1 MSDEVPSGRLSQIFD
16 PLTNLQQQPSTTHYQ
31 QQLLLNRRR
40 SNSSSPSPSTS
51 GRATPASGG
60 AASNASGASSTSSH
74 FQLPQSATHYHQQQQ
89 QNYQYLTQTHNYFHV
104 RTQQDVEGVSGGG
117 FAIGGSGHNYLHTFP
132 STHTPSHLQ
141 QQHYLQQH
149 YHHYQQQQQQQ
160 QSPQFIHHG
169 QQQQHSLP
177 PLYPTSQSLT
187 ASPLLT
193 KRAISFS
200 GQIPLHR
207 QQMDNLN
214 TVTHRQQQQL
224 LQTAQSTPN
233 SPRLM
238 PRRQTK
244 PPPIPAKP
252 SSIPST
258 SSTTSSGSN
267 NTNQK
272 DGTAVINPASSLD
285 GADAPWPHFSSLTDY
300 LDVHQINNYGQPVPE
315 INWQER
321 CLELQLELH
330 RSKNQAG
337 RIRDMLREKL
347 LELEQRVIEAE
358 ERAEEAEDKVRAMEQ
373 RLSEWPKPPPT
384 TANTNNTNSSNH
396 QGQQQQSQSTPQ
408 QSQPQP
414 SPANLANLTASQQQQ
429 QQLSSSLP
437 DAEKTITSLEIQVE
451 EQRQLRLQDA
461 KQIEAKAAKI
471 KEWVNNKL
479 RDLEEQNQLLRE
491 QNQKCNQQ
499 LELLKNYIANQSN
512 RHSVIGPVRNSL
524 SLDVQDFAASKENRR
539 RSESL
544 DTQEIINRPLTA
556 SYPHHQHRR
565 NLSME
570 PTELERNLV
579 AAVDGLQ
586 LAPLASISKQA
597 AAVKNGGRP
606 DSSDTDTAHDY
617 AEIYTPSCEKMPAWM
632 KNNPALMASGGNSS
646 TTTTTS
652 EMGGVPRPPTPPL
665 HRFPSWEAKI
675 YQVANDGLAGVSS
688 ENGGTLEGHGQQTQP
703 PPPDIQE
710 STNSAANSHS
720 NTLNN
725 ATHSHQG
732 RHTPASMPDA
742 IAPGTPQ
749 LPSRQQQTASGGF
762 CDISVPVYAT
772 VKGRASQIRSM
783 PFTGD
788 SSDDSSDGE
797 DHAVMLT
804 HNSHNSSSTDNTE
817 TSTSGSASSP
827 SKSCKTSSSLS
838 PAKRSGSESPKN
850 TKPRVIHHNNPSQPP
865 SSLIHLHKEHH
876 ATMPLPYTHYQTHLH
891 TNSNPNLHK
900 SPSQSINPPAQYHRL
915 STASANN
922 NHHQLRVPPP
932 QPQHHHPMRGTVI
945 SDISFES
952 GLSDDY
958 ALPPDAVSESTC
970 PMDASMPSLLMR
982 QSYVDSPSKKLES
995 LEKAGHL
1002 AKLGGKLKTW
1012 RKRWFVLKNGS
1023 LTYWKSQHDVNRKP
1037 QGQILLDEA
1046 CRINKAEGASTFEID
1061 TGKKVYY
1068 LTADSNATMDD
1079 WIRVLQNVQRR
1090 NATKLLLSR
1099 DDQKPTLQGWV
1110 TKVKNGHAKKCW
1122 CVLLGKMFLYFKAP
1136 NETQNPLG
1144 QINMRDARVEE
1155 VEHVSDSDSEERED
1169 PQSQAHLTVAIYP
1182 AHQGPTYLI
1191 LPGKAERDNWLYHLT
1206 VVSGGGPSAGSQ
1218 YEQLV
1223 QKLMETDGDPNC
1235 VIWRHPILLHTKDTI
1250 SAPLTTLHTEPMH
1263 PEAIKLFKSIQ
1274 LFMSV
1279 AVNQPGIDY
1288 HVVLAQN
1295 ALQHCLD
1302 MPELQSEMIC
1312 ILIKQTSRHTGQK
1325 LSVGVQVNK
1334 KLGKQTRA
1342 PVPPPII
1349 DCKSNPPAYSFV
1361 QGWQLLSLAVSLFV
1375 PKSSRLLWYLKL
1387 HLARNADSKTET
1399 GKYAA
1404 YCERALERTLK
1415 NGGRETKP
1423 SRMEVLSILLK
1434 NPYHHSLPHA
1444 IPVHMMNSTYQV
1456 VSFDGSTTIEEFQ
1469 STLAQE
1475 IGTRDSSNGFCLFS
1489 DDPIEKDLEHYLD
1502 PMAKLCDVISKWETA
1517 LREKGS
1523 GKFENTRVIQ
1533 LTYKNRLYWKHTVK
1547 FETDKERLLLCYQ
1560 TNNQIVQGRFP
1571 LSRDL
1576 ALELASL
1583 MAQIDMGDYSHEKSK
1598 SATPNVGIKALDK
1611 FYPYRYRDALN
1622 PEQLKEIQELLI
1634 TKWILLKGRSTLDC
1648 VRIYLTC
1655 CRKWPYFGASLFQA
1669 KPRHSDQAMA
1679 WLAVSE
1685 DALNVLELSSMAP
1698 IARYP
1703 YTSVMTFGGCQDDFM
1718 LVVSNEDT
1726 LASCVSQEQ
1735 KLLFAMSKPKILEI
1749 TLLIADYMN
1758 ALGHTVP
1765 GTPHMNS
1772 LTRNG
1777 SHRSLRRP
1785 AAGTGTTT
1793 VGGTLCGNTMAGMS
1807 TNATTTAHN
1816 TLNSHAT
1823 HTLNSNHSHTLSSSH
1838 YSTGDHERMVS
1849 GTRSQPQSHQGTMN
1863 SMHSHH
1869 LPHAHQPD
1877 ILKSTPD
1884 HQRIK

>member
-16 PLTNLQQQPSTTHYQ
+16 SLTNLQQQQVLHA
-31 QQLLLNRRR
+31 RRR
-40 SNSSSPSPSTS
+40 SASSSSPSPANS
-51 GRATPASGG
+51 GRATPSTASAGQQPF
-60 AASNASGASSTSSH
+60 AFHHQHFSNHAHAYYMR
-74 FQLPQSATHYHQQQQ
+74 A
-89 QNYQYLTQTHNYFHV
+89 
-104 RTQQDVEGVSGGG
+104 QDGN
-117 FAIGGSGHNYLHTFP
+117 AYMHTFP
-132 STHTPSHLQ
+132 AAAATQAHHHHHLHHMQSAHYYAHQ
-141 QQHYLQQH
+141 QNA
-149 YHHYQQQQQQQ
+149 QQQQQQLYC
-160 QSPQFIHHG
+160 G
-169 QQQQHSLP
+169 AQQQQMSLP
-177 PLYPTSQSLT
+177 PMYASQSLNS
-187 ASPLLT
+187 SPMLT
-193 KRAISFS
+193 KRATSFS
-200 GQIPLHR
+200 GNMPLTRPHCENIAAMR
-207 QQMDNLN
+207 ISVATSGASGNG
-214 TVTHRQQQQL
+214 VS
-224 LQTAQSTPN
+224 QSTPN

-238 PRRQTK
+238 PRRVQR

-252 SSIPST
+252 SAASLQSA
-258 SSTTSSGSN
+258 SGSGN
-267 NTNQK
+267 VAMAKKHVSASGSDAAEKSDSGATQSVT
-272 DGTAVINPASSLD
+272 GATINPGLAALD
-285 GADAPWPHFSSLTDY
+285 TDAPWPHFSTLTEH
-300 LDVHQINNYGQPVPE
+300 LDVHQVNNYAQPVPE

-321 CLELQLELH
+321 CVELQLELH

-347 LELEQRVIEAE
+347 SELEQRVVEAE

-373 RLSEWPKPPPT
+373 RLSEWPKPPQSA
-384 TANTNNTNSSNH
+384 TASPIH
-396 QGQQQQSQSTPQ
+396 Q
-408 QSQPQP
+408 
-414 SPANLANLTASQQQQ
+414 SQQQQ
-429 QQLSSSLP
+429 QQQSTLTAQQSGSLP
-437 DAEKTITSLEIQVE
+437 TQEAEKTITSLEIQVE
-451 EQRQLRLQDA
+451 EQRQLRLHDA
-461 KQIEAKAAKI
+461 RQVEAKAAKI
-471 KEWVNNKL
+471 KEWVTNKL
-479 RDLEEQNQLLRE
+479 RELEEQNQLLRE
-491 QNQKCNQQ
+491 QNVKCNQQ
-499 LELLKNYIANQSN
+499 LELLKNHIANQSN
-512 RHSVIGPVRNSL
+512 RHSIVGPHPVRNSL
-524 SLDVQDFAASKENRR
+524 SLDVQEFADSAEGRR

-544 DTQEIINRPLTA
+544 DPQEIINRPLTA

-570 PTELERNLV
+570 PQELERNLV
-579 AAVDGLQ
+579 AAVDGLT
-586 LAPLASISKQA
+586 LTPLASISKA
-597 AAVKNGGRP
+597 STTRP

-617 AEIYTPSCEKMPAWM
+617 AEIYTPSCEKLPAWM

-652 EMGGVPRPPTPPL
+652 DLGVPRPPTPPL

-675 YQVANDGLAGVSS
+675 YQVANDGLSGVSE
-688 ENGGTLEGHGQQTQP
+688 ENLVQHQQDVHATQTQSQ

-710 STNSAANSHS
+710 STSGAASGGSNSAC
-720 NTLNN
+720 NTLANGGGHGRATPSNN
-725 ATHSHQG
+725 GTLGSTRGESGAG
-732 RHTPASMPDA
+732 GNGV
-742 IAPGTPQ
+742 PGTPQ
-749 LPSRQQQTASGGF
+749 LPTRQQQTASGGF

-797 DHAVMLT
+797 DNAVMLT

-827 SKSCKTSSSLS
+827 SKSLKTSSSLS

-850 TKPRVIHHNNPSQPP
+850 TKAR
-865 SSLIHLHKEHH
+865 
-876 ATMPLPYTHYQTHLH
+876 
-891 TNSNPNLHK
+891 
-900 SPSQSINPPAQYHRL
+900 
-915 STASANN
+915 
-922 NHHQLRVPPP
+922 
-932 QPQHHHPMRGTVI
+932 
-945 SDISFES
+945 

-970 PMDASMPSLLMR
+970 MDASMPSLLMR

-995 LEKAGHL
+995 LEKMGHL

-1012 RKRWFVLKNGS
+1012 RKRWFVLKNGT

-1037 QGQILLDEA
+1037 QGQIMLDEA
-1046 CRINKAEGASTFEID
+1046 CRINRAEGASTFEID

-1099 DDQKPTLQGWV
+1099 DDQKPTIQGWV

-1136 NETQNPLG
+1136 GETNPLG

-1169 PQSQAHLTVAIYP
+1169 PTQSQARLTVAIYP

-1191 LPGKAERDNWLYHLT
+1191 LPGKQERDNWLYHLT
-1206 VVSGGGPSAGSQ
+1206 VVSGGGPNAGTQ

-1235 VIWRHPILLHTKDTI
+1235 VLWRHPILLHTKDAIT
-1250 SAPLTTLHTEPMH
+1250 SPLTSLHSEAMQ

-1302 MPELQSEMIC
+1302 MPELQTEMIG
-1312 ILIKQTSRHTGQK
+1312 ILVKQTSRHTGQK

-1342 PVPPPII
+1342 PAPPPII

-1387 HLARNADSKTET
+1387 HLSRNADTKTET

-1444 IPVHMMNSTYQV
+1444 IPVHMMNTTYQV

-1469 STLAQE
+1469 TTLAQE
-1475 IGTRDSSNGFCLFS
+1475 IGTRDATNGFCLFS

-1502 PMAKLCDVISKWETA
+1502 PLAKLCDVISKWETA

-1533 LTYKNRLYWKHTVK
+1533 LTYKNRLYWRHTVK
-1547 FETDKERLLLCYQ
+1547 FETDKERLLFCYQ
-1560 TNNQIVQGRFP
+1560 TNAQIVQGRFP

-1583 MAQIDMGDYSHEKSK
+1583 MSQIDMGDYSHEKSRGTG
-1598 SATPNVGIKALDK
+1598 SNVGIKALDK

-1622 PEQLKEIQELLI
+1622 AEQLKEVQELLI
-1634 TKWILLKGRSTLDC
+1634 SKWMLLKGRSTLDC

-1685 DALNVLELSSMAP
+1685 DALNVLELSSMTP
-1698 IARYP
+1698 MARYP

-1726 LASCVSQEQ
+1726 LATCGTQEQ

-1765 GTPHMNS
+1765 GTPQMNT

-1777 SHRSLRRP
+1777 SHRSLRSRP
-1785 AAGTGTTT
+1785 AGGGTGTGTGTGTGLGGCGTT
-1793 VGGTLCGNTMAGMS
+1793 TAGMS

-1823 HTLNSNHSHTLSSSH
+1823 HTLNSTHSHTLSSSH
-1838 YSTGDHERMVS
+1838 YSGGGGGIG
-1849 GTRSQPQSHQGTMN
+1849 GTHVGSHQGTM
-1863 SMHSHH
+1863 SSSHG
-1869 LPHAHQPD
+1869 HAHHHQPD

>member
-1 MSDEVPSGRLSQIFD
+1 MSDEVPLGRLSHIFD
-16 PLTNLQQQPSTTHYQ
+16 TLTNLQQQQHLRSQEQLHSQ
-31 QQLLLNRRR
+31 QHPHSQLQPEPQQSSAEIRRR
-40 SNSSSPSPSTS
+40 SASSSPSPSASASASTS
-51 GRATPASGG
+51 GRATPSLGVASPLN
-60 AASNASGASSTSSH
+60 SLQYYSH
-74 FQLPQSATHYHQQQQ
+74 A
-89 QNYQYLTQTHNYFHV
+89 HNYFLRPQEV
-104 RTQQDVEGVSGGG
+104 
-117 FAIGGSGHNYLHTFP
+117 AGSGYLHTFP
-132 STHTPSHLQ
+132 SHFYHHQVHHLQ
-141 QQHYLQQH
+141 QHSQ
-149 YHHYQQQQQQQ
+149 
-160 QSPQFIHHG
+160 PP
-169 QQQQHSLP
+169 SLP
-177 PLYPTSQSLT
+177 TQLGAARGSQSLQG
-187 ASPLLT
+187 SPLLA
-193 KRAISFS
+193 KRATSFS
-200 GQIPLHR
+200 GQIPLAQGR
-207 QQMDNLN
+207 F
-214 TVTHRQQQQL
+214 
-224 LQTAQSTPN
+224 TASGTTAASGAIGLPASTPN
-233 SPRLM
+233 SPRLL
-238 PRRQTK
+238 PRRAPR

-252 SSIPST
+252 NQVKADQQSKDAQARN
-258 SSTTSSGSN
+258 STT
-267 NTNQK
+267 TTVQA
-272 DGTAVINPASSLD
+272 TVNPVLAALD
-285 GADAPWPHFSSLTDY
+285 APDAPWPHFSTLTEH
-300 LDVHQINNYGQPVPE
+300 LDVHQVNNYGQALPQ

-347 LELEQRVIEAE
+347 TELEQRVIEAE

-373 RLSEWPKPPPT
+373 RLSEWPKPPPQQAQHPHSHSHPHQPIPSHPQEQQAKNHCSPSHQASGGA
-384 TANTNNTNSSNH
+384 TAGAAGS
-396 QGQQQQSQSTPQ
+396 G
-408 QSQPQP
+408 
-414 SPANLANLTASQQQQ
+414 
-429 QQLSSSLP
+429 LP
-437 DAEKTITSLEIQVE
+437 PTQETEKTITSLEIQVE
-451 EQRQLRLQDA
+451 EQRQLRLHDA
-461 KQIEAKAAKI
+461 RQIEAKAAKI

-491 QNQKCNQQ
+491 QNVKCNQQ
-499 LELLKNYIANQSN
+499 LELLKNHIANQSQ
-512 RHSVIGPVRNSL
+512 RHSIVGPVRNSL
-524 SLDVQDFAASKENRR
+524 SLDVQDFTGSGSNPEHRR

-544 DTQEIINRPLTA
+544 DPQEIIGRPLTS

-570 PTELERNLV
+570 PQELERNLV
-579 AAVDGLQ
+579 AAVDGLT
-586 LAPLASISKQA
+586 LAPLSSISNKA
-597 AAVKNGGRP
+597 PGGVPTESGVVTRP

-617 AEIYTPSCEKMPAWM
+617 AEIYTPSCEKLPAWM

-646 TTTTTS
+646 TTTTTTS
-652 EMGGVPRPPTPPL
+652 ELGVPRPPTPPL

-675 YQVANDGLAGVSS
+675 YQVANDGLAGA
-688 ENGGTLEGHGQQTQP
+688 GTGTSTAESTASQE
-703 PPPDIQE
+703 PDIQDGMGTNLSNGRRHGHGHGSGTGIGTGDGHGTLG
-710 STNSAANSHS
+710 ST
-720 NTLNN
+720 
-725 ATHSHQG
+725 
-732 RHTPASMPDA
+732 
-742 IAPGTPQ
+742 PGTP
-749 LPSRQQQTASGGF
+749 LPPSRQQQTASGGF

-804 HNSHNSSSTDNTE
+804 HHSHNSSSTDNTE

-827 SKSCKTSSSLS
+827 SKSLKTSSSLS

-850 TKPRVIHHNNPSQPP
+850 AKAR
-865 SSLIHLHKEHH
+865 
-876 ATMPLPYTHYQTHLH
+876 
-891 TNSNPNLHK
+891 
-900 SPSQSINPPAQYHRL
+900 
-915 STASANN
+915 
-922 NHHQLRVPPP
+922 
-932 QPQHHHPMRGTVI
+932 
-945 SDISFES
+945 

-970 PMDASMPSLLMR
+970 MDASMPSLLMR
-982 QSYVDSPSKKLES
+982 QSYVDSPSKKIES
-995 LEKAGHL
+995 LEKMGHL

-1023 LTYWKSQHDVNRKP
+1023 LNYWKSQHDVQRKP
-1037 QGQILLDEA
+1037 QGQIQLDEV
-1046 CRINKAEGASTFEID
+1046 CRINRAEGASTFEID

-1068 LTADSNATMDD
+1068 LTADSHATMDD

-1099 DDQKPTLQGWV
+1099 DDQKPTVQGWV
-1110 TKVKNGHAKKCW
+1110 TKVKNGHPKKCW

-1136 NETQNPLG
+1136 AETNPLG

-1169 PQSQAHLTVAIYP
+1169 AAQDQARLTVAIYP

-1191 LPGKAERDNWLYHLT
+1191 LSGKPERDNWLYHLT
-1206 VVSGGGPSAGSQ
+1206 VVSGGGPSAGTQ

-1235 VIWRHPILLHTKDTI
+1235 VLWRHPILLHTKDTI
-1250 SAPLTTLHTEPMH
+1250 TAPLSSMHTETMQ

-1295 ALQHCLD
+1295 ALQHALD
-1302 MPELQSEMIC
+1302 MPELQTEMIC
-1312 ILIKQTSRHTGQK
+1312 ILIKQTSRHLGQK

-1342 PVPPPII
+1342 PSATPII
-1349 DCKSNPPAYSFV
+1349 DCKSNPPVYSFV
-1361 QGWQLLSLAVSLFV
+1361 QGWQLLALAVSLFV
-1375 PKSSRLLWYLKL
+1375 PRSSRLLWYLKL
-1387 HLARNADSKTET
+1387 HLSRNADTKTET

-1469 STLAQE
+1469 ATLAHE
-1475 IGTRDSSNGFCLFS
+1475 LGTRDATNGFCLFS
-1489 DDPIEKDLEHYLD
+1489 DDPIEKDLEHYLE
-1502 PMAKLCDVISKWETA
+1502 PLAKLCDVISKWETA

-1523 GKFENTRVIQ
+1523 GKFENSRVIQ
-1533 LTYKNRLYWKHTVK
+1533 LSYKNRLYWKHTIK
-1547 FETDKERLLLCYQ
+1547 CETDKERLLLCYQ
-1560 TNNQIVQGRFP
+1560 TNSQIVQGRFP
-1571 LSRDL
+1571 LSREL

-1583 MAQIDMGDYSHEKSK
+1583 MSQIDMGDYSLEKSRD
-1598 SATPNVGIKALDK
+1598 VGVGLKGLDK
-1611 FYPYRYRDALN
+1611 FYPYRYRDALGA
-1622 PEQLKEIQELLI
+1622 EQLKDVQELLVS
-1634 TKWILLKGRSTLDC
+1634 KWMLLKGRSTLDC

-1655 CRKWPYFGASLFQA
+1655 CRKWPYFGACLFQA
-1669 KPRHSDQAMA
+1669 KPRQSPESNTASGATPVA
-1679 WLAVSE
+1679 WLAVAE
-1685 DALNVLELSSMAP
+1685 DALNVLELSTMAP
-1698 IARYP
+1698 VARYP
-1703 YTSVMTFGGCQDDFM
+1703 YSSVMTFGGCQDDFM
-1718 LVVSNEDT
+1718 LVVSHDDGGGG
-1726 LASCVSQEQ
+1726 EQ

-1765 GTPHMNS
+1765 GTPQMNS

-1777 SHRSLRRP
+1777 SHRSLRTSQRP
-1785 AAGTGTTT
+1785 NLGGGSAVATGF
-1793 VGGTLCGNTMAGMS
+1793 S

-1838 YSTGDHERMVS
+1838 HAG
-1849 GTRSQPQSHQGTMN
+1849 GGSQPGTLSSGHHQ
-1863 SMHSHH
+1863 HH
-1869 LPHAHQPD
+1869 HIQQHHQPD

>member
-1 MSDEVPSGRLSQIFD
+1 MSDEVPSGRLSEIFD
-16 PLTNLQQQPSTTHYQ
+16 SLTNLQQQLQ
-31 QQLLLNRRR
+31 QARRQ
-40 SNSSSPSPSTS
+40 SASSSSTSPVNS
-51 GRATPASGG
+51 GRATPS
-60 AASNASGASSTSSH
+60 SGASAT
-74 FQLPQSATHYHQQQQ
+74 PQPFAFHHQQFS
-89 QNYQYLTQTHNYFHV
+89 NHAARAYYAMRSAHDGN
-104 RTQQDVEGVSGGG
+104 
-117 FAIGGSGHNYLHTFP
+117 AYLHTFP
-132 STHTPSHLQ
+132 AAASTHAHHHHYMHHMQATHYYAQQSIAQTPQQLHLQ
-141 QQHYLQQH
+141 QQLMCSGAQL
-149 YHHYQQQQQQQ
+149 QQQQM
-160 QSPQFIHHG
+160 
-169 QQQQHSLP
+169 SLP
-177 PLYPTSQSLT
+177 PMYASQSLNS
-187 ASPLLT
+187 SPLLT
-193 KRAISFS
+193 KRATSFS
-200 GQIPLHR
+200 GNIPLTRAHCENFAAMR
-207 QQMDNLN
+207 LSAA
-214 TVTHRQQQQL
+214 
-224 LQTAQSTPN
+224 TATGSGGASQSTPN

-238 PRRQTK
+238 PRRSQR

-252 SSIPST
+252 SAATLQSASASGGVAGNGGAT
-258 SSTTSSGSN
+258 SKKQAGVTSVSGAEQPDSS
-267 NTNQK
+267 
-272 DGTAVINPASSLD
+272 AVQHSSAIAAAAINPGLAALD
-285 GADAPWPHFSSLTDY
+285 TDAPWPHFSTLTEH
-300 LDVHQINNYGQPVPE
+300 LDVHQVNNYAQPVPE

-347 LELEQRVIEAE
+347 SELEQRVIEAE

-373 RLSEWPKPPPT
+373 RLSEWPKPPQS
-384 TANTNNTNSSNH
+384 ATNSPIN
-396 QGQQQQSQSTPQ
+396 QSQ
-408 QSQPQP
+408 
-414 SPANLANLTASQQQQ
+414 LQQQ
-429 QQLSSSLP
+429 QQLAVVTAQQTVSLP
-437 DAEKTITSLEIQVE
+437 NPEAEKTITSLEIQVE
-451 EQRQLRLQDA
+451 EQRQLRLHDA
-461 KQIEAKAAKI
+461 RQVEAKAAKI
-471 KEWVNNKL
+471 KEWVTNKL
-479 RDLEEQNQLLRE
+479 RELEEQNQLLRE
-491 QNQKCNQQ
+491 QNVKCNQQ
-499 LELLKNYIANQSN
+499 LELLKNHIANQSN
-512 RHSVIGPVRNSL
+512 RHSSVGPHPVRNSL
-524 SLDVQDFAASKENRR
+524 SLDVQEFADSADSRR

-544 DTQEIINRPLTA
+544 DPQEIIHRPLTA

-570 PTELERNLV
+570 PQELERNLV
-579 AAVDGLQ
+579 AAVDGLT
-586 LAPLASISKQA
+586 LTPLASISK
-597 AAVKNGGRP
+597 VSSTRP

-617 AEIYTPSCEKMPAWM
+617 AEIYTPSCEKLPAWM

-652 EMGGVPRPPTPPL
+652 ELGVPRPPTPPL

-675 YQVANDGLAGVSS
+675 YQVANDGLTGVSEES
-688 ENGGTLEGHGQQTQP
+688 LAQHTQQQDVHQTQSHP
-703 PPPDIQE
+703 QPQPPPDIQE
-710 STNSAANSHS
+710 STNSAASAGSNSAC
-720 NTLNN
+720 NTLANGGG
-725 ATHSHQG
+725 HG
-732 RHTPASMPDA
+732 RATPANNGTLGSTRGESGGGA
-742 IAPGTPQ
+742 TPGRPQ
-749 LPSRQQQTASGGF
+749 LPTRQQQTASGGF

-827 SKSCKTSSSLS
+827 SKSLKTSSSLS

-850 TKPRVIHHNNPSQPP
+850 TKARGH
-865 SSLIHLHKEHH
+865 
-876 ATMPLPYTHYQTHLH
+876 QTHLSSTQI
-891 TNSNPNLHK
+891 TNTNNKHNNHYNTMHSYNNTNKAHVMGTYSNTQTLPLPIH
-900 SPSQSINPPAQYHRL
+900 
-915 STASANN
+915 NN
-922 NHHQLRVPPP
+922 NNTTNNHLRLP
-932 QPQHHHPMRGTVI
+932 HIRGTVI

-970 PMDASMPSLLMR
+970 MDASMPSLLMR
-982 QSYVDSPSKKLES
+982 QSYVDSPSKKIES
-995 LEKAGHL
+995 LEKVGHL

-1012 RKRWFVLKNGS
+1012 RKRWFVLKNGT

-1037 QGQILLDEA
+1037 QGQIMLDEA
-1046 CRINKAEGASTFEID
+1046 CRINRAEGASTFEID

-1079 WIRVLQNVQRR
+1079 WIRVLQNVQKR

-1099 DDQKPTLQGWV
+1099 EDQKPTIQGWV

-1136 NETQNPLG
+1136 GETNPLG

-1169 PQSQAHLTVAIYP
+1169 PTQSQARLTVAIYP

-1191 LPGKAERDNWLYHLT
+1191 LPGKQERDNWLYHLT
-1206 VVSGGGPSAGSQ
+1206 VVSGGGPNAGTQ

-1235 VIWRHPILLHTKDTI
+1235 VLWRHPILLHTKDAIT
-1250 SAPLTTLHTEPMH
+1250 SPLTSLHTEAMQ

-1302 MPELQSEMIC
+1302 MPELQTEMIG
-1312 ILIKQTSRHTGQK
+1312 ILVKQTSRHTGQK

-1387 HLARNADSKTET
+1387 HLSRNADTKTET

-1469 STLAQE
+1469 TTLAQE
-1475 IGTRDSSNGFCLFS
+1475 IGTRDATNGFCLFS

-1502 PMAKLCDVISKWETA
+1502 PLAKLCDVISKWETA

-1533 LTYKNRLYWKHTVK
+1533 LTYKNRLYWRHTVK
-1547 FETDKERLLLCYQ
+1547 FETDKERLLFCYQ
-1560 TNNQIVQGRFP
+1560 TNAQIVQGRFP

-1583 MAQIDMGDYSHEKSK
+1583 MSQIDMGDYSHEKSRGTG
-1598 SATPNVGIKALDK
+1598 SNVGLKALDK

-1622 PEQLKEIQELLI
+1622 AEQLKEVQELLI
-1634 TKWILLKGRSTLDC
+1634 SKWMLLKGRSTLDC

-1685 DALNVLELSSMAP
+1685 DALNVLELSSMTP
-1698 IARYP
+1698 MARYP

-1718 LVVSNEDT
+1718 LVVSSEDT
-1726 LASCVSQEQ
+1726 LATCGTQEQ

-1765 GTPHMNS
+1765 GTPQMNT

-1777 SHRSLRRP
+1777 SHRSLRSRP
-1785 AAGTGTTT
+1785 TGGTGTGTGT
-1793 VGGTLCGNTMAGMS
+1793 GTGVGGCGTTTIGMS

-1823 HTLNSNHSHTLSSSH
+1823 HTLNSTHSHTLSSSH
-1838 YSTGDHERMVS
+1838 YSGGGGGGGGG
-1849 GTRSQPQSHQGTMN
+1849 GTHGGSLGGSHQGTM
-1863 SMHSHH
+1863 SSSHGH
-1869 LPHAHQPD
+1869 GHHHQPD

>member
-1 MSDEVPSGRLSQIFD
+1 MSDEVPLGRLSQIFD
-16 PLTNLQQQPSTTHYQ
+16 TLTNLQQQQ
-31 QQLLLNRRR
+31 QQSLQVQATAAADQQRR
-40 SNSSSPSPSTS
+40 SASSSPSPSASASASSS
-51 GRATPASGG
+51 GRATPSAG
-60 AASNASGASSTSSH
+60 AHALYYTQSHQSHYFLRPQDGSS
-74 FQLPQSATHYHQQQQ
+74 
-89 QNYQYLTQTHNYFHV
+89 V
-104 RTQQDVEGVSGGG
+104 G
-117 FAIGGSGHNYLHTFP
+117 FLHTFP
-132 STHTPSHLQ
+132 SHL
-141 QQHYLQQH
+141 
-149 YHHYQQQQQQQ
+149 YHHQQPQQQQQQQ
-160 QSPQFIHHG
+160 QALH
-169 QQQQHSLP
+169 QQHLLHQQLLQQPPSLP
-177 PLYPTSQSLT
+177 SQLPGRSSGSQSLHG
-187 ASPLLT
+187 SPLVV
-193 KRAISFS
+193 KRATSFS
-200 GQIPLHR
+200 GQIPLVQGR
-207 QQMDNLN
+207 LSS
-214 TVTHRQQQQL
+214 TT
-224 LQTAQSTPN
+224 STPN

-238 PRRQTK
+238 PRRVPR
-244 PPPIPAKP
+244 PPPIPAKQGAKVEAP
-252 SSIPST
+252 QPP
-258 SSTTSSGSN
+258 
-267 NTNQK
+267 
-272 DGTAVINPASSLD
+272 VNPVLAALD
-285 GADAPWPHFSSLTDY
+285 APDAPWPHFSALTEH
-300 LDVHQINNYGQPVPE
+300 LDVHQVNNYGQALPE

-347 LELEQRVIEAE
+347 TELEQRVIEAE

-373 RLSEWPKPPPT
+373 RLSEWPKPPAQP
-384 TANTNNTNSSNH
+384 H
-396 QGQQQQSQSTPQ
+396 PH
-408 QSQPQP
+408 PQP
-414 SPANLANLTASQQQQ
+414 QQQQ
-429 QQLSSSLP
+429 QQQQQQQSPNHQQQQQQTTAAGVGGGSSAASAAAVAALAAAAAGVP
-437 DAEKTITSLEIQVE
+437 EAERTITSLEIQVE
-451 EQRQLRLQDA
+451 EQRQLRLHDA
-461 KQIEAKAAKI
+461 RQIEAKAAKI

-479 RDLEEQNQLLRE
+479 RDLEEQNQVLRE
-491 QNQKCNQQ
+491 QNVKCNQQ
-499 LELLKNYIANQSN
+499 LELLKNHIANQSQ
-512 RHSVIGPVRNSL
+512 RHSIVGPVRNSL
-524 SLDVQDFAASKENRR
+524 SLDVQDFAGGTAETRR

-544 DTQEIINRPLTA
+544 DPSQEIISRPLTS

-570 PTELERNLV
+570 PQELERNLV
-579 AAVDGLQ
+579 AAVDGLT
-586 LAPLASISKQA
+586 LAPLSSISSKAPSLGGA
-597 AAVKNGGRP
+597 AAAAGGGSLPRP

-617 AEIYTPSCEKMPAWM
+617 AEIYTPSCEKLPAWM

-646 TTTTTS
+646 TTTTTTS
-652 EMGGVPRPPTPPL
+652 DLGVPRPPTPPL

-675 YQVANDGLAGVSS
+675 YQVANDGLAGTGPGTGTSTADS
-688 ENGGTLEGHGQQTQP
+688 TASHEPDAAANNTLSNGRSRHGTHGHGHGGHGHGHRHGTGTGTITGTGGDGNGTLGSSGT
-703 PPPDIQE
+703 
-710 STNSAANSHS
+710 
-720 NTLNN
+720 
-725 ATHSHQG
+725 
-732 RHTPASMPDA
+732 
-742 IAPGTPQ
+742 PGTPQ
-749 LPSRQQQTASGGF
+749 PPTRQQQTASGGF

-827 SKSCKTSSSLS
+827 SKSLKTSSSLS

-850 TKPRVIHHNNPSQPP
+850 AKPRVHHLQPR
-865 SSLIHLHKEHH
+865 
-876 ATMPLPYTHYQTHLH
+876 T
-891 TNSNPNLHK
+891 
-900 SPSQSINPPAQYHRL
+900 
-915 STASANN
+915 STST
-922 NHHQLRVPPP
+922 
-932 QPQHHHPMRGTVI
+932 QPQHFHMHHHHTLPHQGLTLTLSPTFLPQGTLPRAHQAATTATATLRLPVPPIVAPRCIASASSTQHMRGTVI
-945 SDISFES
+945 SDLSFES

-970 PMDASMPSLLMR
+970 MDASMPSLLMR
-982 QSYVDSPSKKLES
+982 ASYVDSPSKKIES
-995 LEKAGHL
+995 LEKMGHL

-1023 LTYWKSQHDVNRKP
+1023 LNYWKSQHDVQRKP
-1037 QGQILLDEA
+1037 QGQIQLDEA
-1046 CRINKAEGASTFEID
+1046 CRINRAEGASTFEID

-1068 LTADSNATMDD
+1068 LTADSHATMDD

-1099 DDQKPTLQGWV
+1099 DDQKPTVQGWV

-1136 NETQNPLG
+1136 AETNPLG

-1169 PQSQAHLTVAIYP
+1169 AAQDQARLTVAIYP

-1191 LPGKAERDNWLYHLT
+1191 LSGKPERDNWLYHLT
-1206 VVSGGGPSAGSQ
+1206 VVSGGGPSAGTQ

-1223 QKLMETDGDPNC
+1223 QKLMETDGDPSC
-1235 VIWRHPILLHTKDTI
+1235 VLWRHPILLHTKDAIT
-1250 SAPLTTLHTEPMH
+1250 APLTSMHTETMQ

-1295 ALQHCLD
+1295 ALQHSLD
-1302 MPELQSEMIC
+1302 MPELQTEMIC
-1312 ILIKQTSRHTGQK
+1312 ILIKQTSRHMGQK

-1342 PVPPPII
+1342 PVAAPII

-1361 QGWQLLSLAVSLFV
+1361 QGWQLLALAVSLFV

-1387 HLARNADSKTET
+1387 HLSRNADTKTET

-1444 IPVHMMNSTYQV
+1444 IPVHMMNATYQV

-1469 STLAQE
+1469 ATLAHE
-1475 IGTRDSSNGFCLFS
+1475 LGTRDASNGFCLFS
-1489 DDPIEKDLEHYLD
+1489 DDPIEKDLEHYLE
-1502 PMAKLCDVISKWETA
+1502 PLAKLCDVISKWETA

-1523 GKFENTRVIQ
+1523 GKFENSRVIQ
-1533 LTYKNRLYWKHTVK
+1533 LSYKNRLYWKHTIK
-1547 FETDKERLLLCYQ
+1547 CETDKERLLQCYQ
-1560 TNNQIVQGRFP
+1560 TNSQIVQGRFP
-1571 LSRDL
+1571 LSREL

-1583 MAQIDMGDYSHEKSK
+1583 MSQIDMGDYSLEKSRD
-1598 SATPNVGIKALDK
+1598 VGVGLKGLDK
-1611 FYPYRYRDALN
+1611 FYPYRYRDALGA
-1622 PEQLKEIQELLI
+1622 EQLKEVQELLI
-1634 TKWILLKGRSTLDC
+1634 SKWMLLKGRSTLDC

-1655 CRKWPYFGASLFQA
+1655 CRKWPYFGACLFQA
-1669 KPRHSDQAMA
+1669 KPRQSETSHVA
-1679 WLAVSE
+1679 WLAVAE
-1685 DALNVLELSSMAP
+1685 DALNVLELSTMAP
-1698 IARYP
+1698 VARYP
-1703 YTSVMTFGGCQDDFM
+1703 YSSVMTFGGCQDDFM
-1718 LVVSNEDT
+1718 LVVSHDDGT
-1726 LASCVSQEQ
+1726 LAGGCEQ

-1765 GTPHMNS
+1765 GTPQMNS

-1777 SHRSLRRP
+1777 SHRSLRTSNRP
-1785 AAGTGTTT
+1785 APGAGSTVAASGLTSIGLGIGTG
-1793 VGGTLCGNTMAGMS
+1793 GPGSGTGFS

-1823 HTLNSNHSHTLSSSH
+1823 HTLNSTHSHTLSSSH
-1838 YSTGDHERMVS
+1838 HATTGGGSHPGTLSS
-1849 GTRSQPQSHQGTMN
+1849 GHHHHQ
-1863 SMHSHH
+1863 HH
-1869 LPHAHQPD
+1869 QQQQQHHHHQPD

>member
-1 MSDEVPSGRLSQIFD
+1 MSDEVPLGRLSQIFD
-16 PLTNLQQQPSTTHYQ
+16 TLTNLQQQQHLRSQEPLHPHPHPHPQ
-31 QQLLLNRRR
+31 QAPTEQRRR
-40 SNSSSPSPSTS
+40 SASSSPSPSPSASASTS
-51 GRATPASGG
+51 GRATPSLGVASPLNTLQYYSH
-60 AASNASGASSTSSH
+60 AHNYFLRPQDGASS
-74 FQLPQSATHYHQQQQ
+74 
-89 QNYQYLTQTHNYFHV
+89 
-104 RTQQDVEGVSGGG
+104 G
-117 FAIGGSGHNYLHTFP
+117 YLHTFP
-132 STHTPSHLQ
+132 SHLYHYHQQQHHQLHHLQ
-141 QQHYLQQH
+141 QHSQ
-149 YHHYQQQQQQQ
+149 
-160 QSPQFIHHG
+160 PP
-169 QQQQHSLP
+169 SLP
-177 PLYPTSQSLT
+177 TQLAGGRGCLSGSQSLQG
-187 ASPLLT
+187 SPLLA
-193 KRAISFS
+193 KRATSFS
-200 GQIPLHR
+200 GPLPLAQGR
-207 QQMDNLN
+207 FA
-214 TVTHRQQQQL
+214 TGGAGSGAGA
-224 LQTAQSTPN
+224 TASTPN
-233 SPRLM
+233 SPRLL
-238 PRRQTK
+238 PRRVPR

-252 SSIPST
+252 SQVKAEQQQQPRDPPPRDTST
-258 SSTTSSGSN
+258 MVQSN
-267 NTNQK
+267 
-272 DGTAVINPASSLD
+272 VNPVLAALD
-285 GADAPWPHFSSLTDY
+285 APDAPWPHFSTLTEH
-300 LDVHQINNYGQPVPE
+300 LDVHQVNNYGQALPE

-347 LELEQRVIEAE
+347 TELEQRVIEAE

-373 RLSEWPKPPPT
+373 RLSEWPKPPPQQPQHPHSHPHPHQPVPSHPQEQQ
-384 TANTNNTNSSNH
+384 ARNNSSPSH
-396 QGQQQQSQSTPQ
+396 QAGGATAAGSGTPPIQ
-408 QSQPQP
+408 E
-414 SPANLANLTASQQQQ
+414 
-429 QQLSSSLP
+429 
-437 DAEKTITSLEIQVE
+437 AEKTITSLEIQVE
-451 EQRQLRLQDA
+451 EQRQLRLHDA
-461 KQIEAKAAKI
+461 RQIEAKAAKI

-491 QNQKCNQQ
+491 QNVKCNQQ
-499 LELLKNYIANQSN
+499 LELLKNHIANQSQ
-512 RHSVIGPVRNSL
+512 RHSIVGPVRNSL
-524 SLDVQDFAASKENRR
+524 SLDVQDFAGSGSNSEHRR

-544 DTQEIINRPLTA
+544 DPQESIGRPLTS

-570 PTELERNLV
+570 PQELERNLV
-579 AAVDGLQ
+579 AAVDGLT
-586 LAPLASISKQA
+586 LAPLSSISSKA
-597 AAVKNGGRP
+597 PGGGGGSTGSGAVPRP

-617 AEIYTPSCEKMPAWM
+617 AEIYTPSCEKLPAWM

-646 TTTTTS
+646 TTTTTTS
-652 EMGGVPRPPTPPL
+652 ELGVPRPPTPPL

-675 YQVANDGLAGVSS
+675 YQVANDGLAGAGTGTSAGES
-688 ENGGTLEGHGQQTQP
+688 AASQEPGIQEGTGTGTGTNLSNGRRHGHSHGSATCDGHGALG
-703 PPPDIQE
+703 
-710 STNSAANSHS
+710 ST
-720 NTLNN
+720 
-725 ATHSHQG
+725 
-732 RHTPASMPDA
+732 
-742 IAPGTPQ
+742 PGTP
-749 LPSRQQQTASGGF
+749 LPPSRQQQTASGGF

-804 HNSHNSSSTDNTE
+804 HHSHNSSSTDNTE

-827 SKSCKTSSSLS
+827 SKSLKTSSSLS

-850 TKPRVIHHNNPSQPP
+850 AKARVHLQPRTSTTHCSHINQLLQPQSQSHHQHHTLPHHNHN
-865 SSLIHLHKEHH
+865 
-876 ATMPLPYTHYQTHLH
+876 
-891 TNSNPNLHK
+891 
-900 SPSQSINPPAQYHRL
+900 
-915 STASANN
+915 
-922 NHHQLRVPPP
+922 HQLGAYTLAPSNGQITLPRP
-932 QPQHHHPMRGTVI
+932 QTPTRRGHAPHSVNTPSPLQHMRGTVI
-945 SDISFES
+945 SDLSFES

-970 PMDASMPSLLMR
+970 MDASMPSLLMR
-982 QSYVDSPSKKLES
+982 QSYVDSPSKKIES
-995 LEKAGHL
+995 LEKMGHL

-1023 LTYWKSQHDVNRKP
+1023 LNYWKSQHDVQRKP
-1037 QGQILLDEA
+1037 QGQIQLDEA
-1046 CRINKAEGASTFEID
+1046 CRINRAEGASTFEID

-1068 LTADSNATMDD
+1068 LTADSHATMDD

-1099 DDQKPTLQGWV
+1099 DDQKPTVQGWV
-1110 TKVKNGHAKKCW
+1110 TKVKNGHPKKCW

-1136 NETQNPLG
+1136 AETNPLG

-1169 PQSQAHLTVAIYP
+1169 AAQDQARLTVAIYP

-1191 LPGKAERDNWLYHLT
+1191 LSGKPERDNWLYHLT
-1206 VVSGGGPSAGSQ
+1206 VVSGGGPSAGTQ

-1235 VIWRHPILLHTKDTI
+1235 VLWRHPILLHTKDTI
-1250 SAPLTTLHTEPMH
+1250 TAPLSSMHTETMQ

-1295 ALQHCLD
+1295 ALQHALD
-1302 MPELQSEMIC
+1302 MPELQTEMIC
-1312 ILIKQTSRHTGQK
+1312 ILIKQTSRHMGQK

-1342 PVPPPII
+1342 PAAPPII

-1361 QGWQLLSLAVSLFV
+1361 QGWQLLALAVSLFV
-1375 PKSSRLLWYLKL
+1375 PRSSRLLWYLKL
-1387 HLARNADSKTET
+1387 HLSRNADTKTET

-1444 IPVHMMNSTYQV
+1444 IPVHMMNTTYQV

-1469 STLAQE
+1469 ATLAHE
-1475 IGTRDSSNGFCLFS
+1475 LGTRDATNGFCLFS
-1489 DDPIEKDLEHYLD
+1489 DDPIEKDLEHYLE
-1502 PMAKLCDVISKWETA
+1502 PLAKLCDVISKWETA

-1523 GKFENTRVIQ
+1523 GKFENSRVIQ
-1533 LTYKNRLYWKHTVK
+1533 LSYKNRLYWKHTIK
-1547 FETDKERLLLCYQ
+1547 CETDKERLLLCYQ
-1560 TNNQIVQGRFP
+1560 TNSQIVQGRFP
-1571 LSRDL
+1571 LSREL

-1583 MAQIDMGDYSHEKSK
+1583 MSQIDMGDYSLEKSRD
-1598 SATPNVGIKALDK
+1598 VGVGLKGLDK
-1611 FYPYRYRDALN
+1611 FYPYRYRDALGA
-1622 PEQLKEIQELLI
+1622 EQLKDVQELLVS
-1634 TKWILLKGRSTLDC
+1634 KWMLLKGRSTLDC

-1655 CRKWPYFGASLFQA
+1655 CRKWPYFGACLFQA
-1669 KPRHSDQAMA
+1669 KPRQSPDSNTAAGTTPVA
-1679 WLAVSE
+1679 WLAVAE
-1685 DALNVLELSSMAP
+1685 DALNVLELSTMAP
-1698 IARYP
+1698 VARYP
-1703 YTSVMTFGGCQDDFM
+1703 YSSVMTFGGCQDDFM
-1718 LVVSNEDT
+1718 LVVSHDDGGG
-1726 LASCVSQEQ
+1726 CEQ

-1765 GTPHMNS
+1765 GTPQMNS

-1777 SHRSLRRP
+1777 SHRSLRASQRP
-1785 AAGTGTTT
+1785 TLGGGSAVATGF
-1793 VGGTLCGNTMAGMS
+1793 S

-1838 YSTGDHERMVS
+1838 HAG
-1849 GTRSQPQSHQGTMN
+1849 GGSQPGTLSSGHHQ
-1863 SMHSHH
+1863 HH
-1869 LPHAHQPD
+1869 HHQQHHQPD